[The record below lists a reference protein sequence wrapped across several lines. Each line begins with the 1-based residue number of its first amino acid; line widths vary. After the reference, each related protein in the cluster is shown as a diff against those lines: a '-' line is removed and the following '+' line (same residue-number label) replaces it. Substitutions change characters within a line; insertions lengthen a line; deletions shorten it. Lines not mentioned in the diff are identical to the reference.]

1 MRTIYID
8 AVNSGISGDMFL
20 ASLLDLVPN
29 SDMILKILKELKNY
43 LPGVLKLEIDLVK
56 INRSGIL
63 INKLNIKIKEKKNH
77 RSTKILK
84 AALNRFLEEKN
95 YSNSAKDYAKRVLNS
110 LLLAEAE
117 VHGVLA
123 DDIHLHELS
132 SVDTLLDILGV
143 AKALD
148 ILGCFESDFKVNCS
162 KLPLGGGTIKVA
174 HGVLPVPAPATS
186 KILERS
192 NLIVFEGPIEDELVT
207 PTGAALL
214 ANLNPT
220 VLPYE
225 MNLRKLVYSTGQ
237 KEFNNF
243 LNILRIFYG
252 ETKEKEFSDSF
263 QILKKYIEPVT
274 VLETDVDDVSGEIL
288 GNFIKNFES
297 ENILD
302 IQITPNI
309 TKKNRPSYTIRV
321 LCHPEEKFGIIEKIL
336 DELGTLGVRISAL
349 DRVCVDRKI
358 ENKKIEIDNKTYDIR
373 YKVSFIETENEI
385 KIVNIKPEYDDLKK
399 ISLDSGFTVKR
410 VLFFAQAQINN
421 VFNKDKIL
429 KK

>member
-8 AVNSGISGDMFL
+8 VVNSGISGDMFL
-20 ASLLDLVPN
+20 AALLELVPN
-29 SDMILKILKELKNY
+29 SDMILKKLKELKNY
-43 LPGVLKLEIDLVK
+43 LPGVLKLDIDLVK
-56 INRSGIL
+56 INRSGIK

-77 RSTKILK
+77 RNTKILK

-95 YSNSAKDYAKRVLNS
+95 YSNSAKDYAKRVLDS
-110 LLLAEAE
+110 LILAEAE
-117 VHGVLA
+117 VHGILA

-132 SVDTLLDILGV
+132 SVDTLLDILG
-143 AKALD
+143 ATKALD
-148 ILGCFESDFKVNCS
+148 ILGCFEKDFKVICS

-214 ANLNPT
+214 ANLNPA

-237 KEFNNF
+237 KEFKTF

-252 ETKEKEFSDSF
+252 ETKEKEFTNNY
-263 QILKKYIEPVT
+263 QILQKYVQPIT

-358 ENKKIEIDNKTYDIR
+358 ENKKIEIENKIYDIR
-373 YKVSFIETENEI
+373 YKVSFIGTENEI

-399 ISLDSGFTVKR
+399 ISLNSGLSVKK
-410 VLFFAQAQINN
+410 VLFFAQAQTSNI
-421 VFNKDKIL
+421 FNKNKIL